1 MVQFF
6 STAGCWGQSGK
17 HCTSHCTFSRAQ

>member
-1 MVQFF
+1 MVQFC

-17 HCTSHCTFSRAQ
+17 HCTSPCSFSRAQ